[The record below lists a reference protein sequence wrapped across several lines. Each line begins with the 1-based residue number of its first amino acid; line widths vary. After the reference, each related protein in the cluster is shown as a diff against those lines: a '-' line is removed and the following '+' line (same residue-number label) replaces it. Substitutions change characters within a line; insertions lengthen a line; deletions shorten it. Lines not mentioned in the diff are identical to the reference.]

1 MTWWKPR
8 SKLEAVSRATARV
21 PDVSIGEPGWRER
34 LYQSVT
40 DRTRRENAIQAAKLG
55 ATAAIVP
62 AALGALAYQRAYW
75 RESDHKVNIAEAAKD
90 TAKVVRR
97 AGLGAAAG
105 AAGGFVAGP
114 IGGIA
119 AAVAA
124 STTIGEQESI
134 KDRRSTGYRDGERD
148 KHPKSH
154 SKSLF
159 DTKEFAKVRKES
171 AVPYSKVQK
180 VQKKS

>member
-21 PDVSIGEPGWRER
+21 PDVSVGEPGWREW
-34 LYQSVT
+34 LHQSVT

-75 RESDHKVNIAEAAKD
+75 RQSNQKVNLAEAASD
-90 TAKVVRR
+90 AAKVVRR

-134 KDRRSTGYRDGERD
+134 KDRSYTGGWNGEGD
-148 KHPKSH
+148 K
-154 SKSLF
+154 F
-159 DTKEFAKVRKES
+159 
-171 AVPYSKVQK
+171 
-180 VQKKS
+180 